1 MAMASNPRS
10 LRMLLGAAVGMIG
23 AAVQAKEAIVG
34 GKPISIREAPW
45 QLLLLTESGDGS
57 IGNCAASWLGG
68 KWVLT
73 AAHCV
78 EDSPKEEIGIY
89 AGITRRADAKPAVRN
104 KVIRIISQPDYPRIW
119 KDIAVLELEKPIT
132 ASEAKPIRMASPQD
146 VTAGYTRPGVA
157 VMATGWGGVN
167 RNGRLADTL
176 QMVMSKVSD
185 TTRWTLEWAG
195 LGGTANIGSCG
206 GDSGGPCVVKDG
218 TGAWILAGIS
228 STISSFCGD
237 PNSPSSYTKVSAF
250 HSWVTGYIGSVV
262 GIRPLQ
268 EAGAQA
274 LLFPGEGRFTLQ
286 RPQVLDVTF
295 SALNGAILSRSR
307 KFYAAGNYPM
317 PAKRLSGAHVL
328 SIRGD
333 GVDFS
338 RRY

>member
-1 MAMASNPRS
+1 MARHTRPIRS
-10 LRMLLGAAVGMIG
+10 FVGAAALFLG

-34 GKPISIREAPW
+34 GKPITIREAPW

-104 KVIRIISQPDYPRIW
+104 KVVRIISQPDYPRIW

-132 ASEAKPIRMASPQD
+132 AVEARPIRMTTPQD
-146 VTAGYTRPGVA
+146 VTAGYTKPGVA

-185 TTRWTLEWAG
+185 TTRWTIEWAG

-218 TGAWILAGIS
+218 TGAWILAGVS
-228 STISSFCGD
+228 STISSYCGD

-250 HSWVTGYIGSVV
+250 HSWVTGYIGMVTD
-262 GIRPLQ
+262 IQPLR
-268 EAGAQA
+268 EDGAQA
-274 LLFPGEGRFTLQ
+274 LLFAGDGRFTL
-286 RPQVLDVTF
+286 RRSQVLDVTV
-295 SALNGAILSRSR
+295 SALNGAVLSRSR
-307 KFYAAGNYPM
+307 KFYAAGQYPM
-317 PAKRLSGAHVL
+317 PAKQASGTHFL
-328 SIRGD
+328 SIRGA

-338 RRY
+338 RTY